1 MLYTLL
7 NFIWIALTTFLLGIL
22 IISIVQKIMKI
33 NIVSLDSILISGLV
47 FATVYAETW
56 SFFYKVR
63 FLANAFLFLICTI
76 IIICFRKKILVI
88 VKNVSRT
95 SNIRNKVLLLALLFI
110 GLMIASQKPEAY
122 DTALYH
128 AQAIHWIEE
137 YGCTKGLGNLH
148 NRFAYNSSF
157 LCLQALYSWASIVGQ
172 SLHGMNAYIAV
183 ILVGYAVMSFRFFK
197 IKKESIADAFNLT
210 ILLYIGYSISTL
222 SSPHTDFLAMS
233 LILYIISKWFRAPS
247 MEEKSLLCILAIF
260 GCTVKLTVA
269 PLVLLALCPLIDFFK
284 HKKWKYLLFCTIMG
298 IVIVIP
304 FLVRNIFILG
314 YLIYPY
320 PVIDI
325 FDFDW
330 KMPSYTV
337 MFDHNEIVS
346 WGRGIKDAYLYDLRI
361 NEWLPVWFQSLTITE
376 KYLILINIILMI
388 LLMFWVITCIK
399 KKQYELIY
407 LYCVFLTGMF
417 MWFFSAP
424 LIRYGRVYLY
434 ILPAFVIGLLLQKEC
449 AAKTI
454 IKYAATIVCTIYIC
468 YSFSEYAKNVSPL
481 RLIMP
486 EDYKEYSSD
495 TITWEKGVKIY
506 TVTKG
511 DQSGYNPFPMIPY
524 ASRLD
529 LIELRGDTLKDGF
542 RMKEEYQKAKVN
554 TYGSVE

>member
-197 IKKESIADAFNLT
+197 I
-210 ILLYIGYSISTL
+210 
-222 SSPHTDFLAMS
+222 
-233 LILYIISKWFRAPS
+233 
-247 MEEKSLLCILAIF
+247 
-260 GCTVKLTVA
+260 
-269 PLVLLALCPLIDFFK
+269 
-284 HKKWKYLLFCTIMG
+284 
-298 IVIVIP
+298 
-304 FLVRNIFILG
+304 
-314 YLIYPY
+314 
-320 PVIDI
+320 
-325 FDFDW
+325 
-330 KMPSYTV
+330 
-337 MFDHNEIVS
+337 
-346 WGRGIKDAYLYDLRI
+346 
-361 NEWLPVWFQSLTITE
+361 
-376 KYLILINIILMI
+376 
-388 LLMFWVITCIK
+388 
-399 KKQYELIY
+399 
-407 LYCVFLTGMF
+407 
-417 MWFFSAP
+417 
-424 LIRYGRVYLY
+424 
-434 ILPAFVIGLLLQKEC
+434 
-449 AAKTI
+449 
-454 IKYAATIVCTIYIC
+454 
-468 YSFSEYAKNVSPL
+468 
-481 RLIMP
+481 
-486 EDYKEYSSD
+486 
-495 TITWEKGVKIY
+495 
-506 TVTKG
+506 
-511 DQSGYNPFPMIPY
+511 
-524 ASRLD
+524 
-529 LIELRGDTLKDGF
+529 
-542 RMKEEYQKAKVN
+542 
-554 TYGSVE
+554 